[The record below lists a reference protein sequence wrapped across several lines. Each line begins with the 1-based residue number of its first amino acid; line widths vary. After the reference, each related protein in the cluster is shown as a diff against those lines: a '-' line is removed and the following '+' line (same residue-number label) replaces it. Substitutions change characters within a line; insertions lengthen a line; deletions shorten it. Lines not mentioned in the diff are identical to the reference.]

1 MPTRGPS
8 PSGQRAPPAYLGR
21 PQGPDDVHQPPL
33 VLRGHAVDAAW
44 GHHQREPLGQRGR
57 CLQRTALCM
66 PERGDFSCRTPAA
79 LGKENPGR
87 PLSRPL
93 RTLRSTTMP
102 GRTVAASA
110 LHPAPFFSGFSSPP
124 LRPCASLGLIAQP
137 NVTQASPTTSCVHW
151 PQGVVQEGRRTLGDC
166 PATFRFRSK
175 DTSSSLWG
183 C

>member
-1 MPTRGPS
+1 M
-8 PSGQRAPPAYLGR
+8 
-21 PQGPDDVHQPPL
+21 HQPPL
-33 VLRGHAVDAAW
+33 VLRGHAVDAAG

-57 CLQRTALCM
+57 RLQRTALCM
-66 PERGDFSCRTPAA
+66 PESGDFSCQTPAA

-93 RTLRSTTMP
+93 RTLCSTTTP

-110 LHPAPFFSGFSSPP
+110 LHPAQFFSSFSSPP

-137 NVTQASPTTSCVHW
+137 NVTEASPTASCVHW

-166 PATFRFRSK
+166 PATLAK
-175 DTSSSLWG
+175 WIQK
-183 C
+183 